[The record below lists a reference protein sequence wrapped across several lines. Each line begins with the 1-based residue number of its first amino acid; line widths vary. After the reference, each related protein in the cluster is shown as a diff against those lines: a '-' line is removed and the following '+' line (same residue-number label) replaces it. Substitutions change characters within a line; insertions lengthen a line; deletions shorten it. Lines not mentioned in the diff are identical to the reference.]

1 MMFVG
6 SSALLILTELLP
18 NLMKLLI
25 FHTYDSETAK
35 EIHIDI
41 RAEYIFLFAF
51 LQKKLEE
58 ERMGKTGNLFD
69 Q

>member
-1 MMFVG
+1 
-6 SSALLILTELLP
+6 
-18 NLMKLLI
+18 MKLLI